1 MLRIYAVL
9 PISTL
14 LLTPILANAQDRLGE
29 VTNDTG
35 TVWRS
40 NYGEC
45 WNTEHQG
52 VNSKDRGCGEPAPDP
67 EVEDSDGDGVV
78 DRLDQCPKTAKG
90 TTIDTRGC
98 DLDSDKD
105 GVIDDNDKCNETPRG
120 ARVDQSGCEHDS
132 DRDGVANHLDQCP
145 DTPPDSAVNAKGC
158 AAKIVLEN
166 IRFELGSDRISS
178 ESYARLAN
186 VASSLMA
193 RRDIRKI
200 QVIGHTDSSGSVE
213 HNQLLSEKR
222 AMSVANFLVN
232 QGVNASLIT
241 TKGMGESSPVADN
254 ATANGRFRNRRV
266 ELILD

>member
-1 MLRIYAVL
+1 MVRIYGVL
-9 PISTL
+9 PILAL
-14 LLTPILANAQDRLGE
+14 LLTPIVAKAQDSLGE

-52 VNSKDRGCGEPAPDP
+52 DNSKNRACGEPTP
-67 EVEDSDGDGVV
+67 EPEIEDSDGDGVV
-78 DRLDQCPKTAKG
+78 DRLDQCPKTAAG
-90 TTIDTRGC
+90 TTIDARGC
-98 DLDSDKD
+98 DLDSDGD
-105 GVIDDNDKCNETPRG
+105 GVIDDDDKCRATPRG
-120 ARVDQSGCEHDS
+120 AMVDKRGCEQDS
-132 DRDGVANHLDQCP
+132 DHDGVVDRQDQCP
-145 DTPPDSAVNAKGC
+145 DTPPDSAVNTKGC

-166 IRFELGSDRISS
+166 IRFDLGSDRISG
-178 ESYARLAN
+178 ESNARLAS

-200 QVIGHTDSSGSVE
+200 MVVGHTDSSGSAE
-213 HNQLLSEKR
+213 QNQLLSEKR
-222 AMSVANFLVN
+222 AISVANFLVD
-232 QGVNASLIT
+232 QGVSARLIT